1 MAKEKTPSKQA
12 GKTKNP
18 AAPKAAAKAAKAAAK
33 PTAAKAVAAKA
44 AAKPAAAKKPV
55 VAPKAAA
62 KSDAAKAK
70 AASKA
75 PAKKP
80 EAKAAAKAAPKVAA
94 KPVAAK
100 AAAPKVGAKATTGK
114 SDAAKKPAPAKTN
127 AAAGK
132 AAAKKPEAKVA
143 AKAAPKSD
151 AAKKGAASKT
161 AAKPAAPKK
170 PAKAAV
176 VEEEI
181 VVEEEEFDETLSLTD
196 EEAAQ
201 LEEDVPPEDAEVDA
215 AQLDADKLV
224 AEVEEGEQPAASED
238 GSDDEGAAGESDSN
252 LQTAAPLP
260 SFTTEDEAT
269 GGEETVLPSM
279 EGMSILRETELNDVI
294 NDVKRRSEANGGYIT
309 YEELNQILP
318 QSIVD
323 AIQSDRYLK
332 ILEALGVQVLREEDV
347 KKFIEAKNQKAVDP
361 KLRAAEMIEDPIR
374 MYLHQMG
381 QVPLLTRDEEIEIC
395 KIIEVAESKT
405 RDVFNRFLFAPSM
418 YAGLLDKLEG
428 QSERFDRIVTDKFD
442 EKRDAYMALIPGFR
456 KQLKDVEA
464 RLKAASD
471 NYLAV
476 LAMPSASKQKLTGA
490 ELSLKRARDGLKQMF
505 EDLSF
510 KQKVLETLCAEADER
525 IYLPYKRLVKRH
537 AELQQMPKNKANKRR
552 DAELAEVSAEIAK
565 IEAQFGMPR
574 EEFLATFEELVK
586 VLRNGQVAR
595 TRMVE
600 ANLRLVISIVKK
612 YMNRGLSFLDLIQ
625 EGNTGL
631 MKAVE
636 KFEYT
641 RGYKFS
647 TYATWWIRQAAT
659 RAIAD
664 QARTIRIPVHMI
676 ETINKLMRVQ
686 KKLIQRLG
694 REPTEPE
701 LADEMNM
708 SPEQVRTVKRMA
720 QQPISLQS
728 KVGDNE
734 DAHYGDF
741 IPDVTSENP
750 FEVTEGHLLKERLRE
765 ILETLTDRE
774 RQVVDFRF
782 GLTDGYSRTL
792 EEVGRLFNV
801 TRERIRQIEAKALR
815 KLRHPSRMK
824 SLGDFRTM

>member
-1 MAKEKTPSKQA
+1 MANLKKVPK
-12 GKTKNP
+12 KTKQKPEKP
-18 AAPKAAAKAAKAAAK
+18 AAKKKKAAK
-33 PTAAKAVAAKA
+33 PS
-44 AAKPAAAKKPV
+44 KPV
-55 VAPKAAA
+55 K
-62 KSDAAKAK
+62 
-70 AASKA
+70 
-75 PAKKP
+75 
-80 EAKAAAKAAPKVAA
+80 E
-94 KPVAAK
+94 
-100 AAAPKVGAKATTGK
+100 TG
-114 SDAAKKPAPAKTN
+114 
-127 AAAGK
+127 
-132 AAAKKPEAKVA
+132 
-143 AKAAPKSD
+143 
-151 AAKKGAASKT
+151 
-161 AAKPAAPKK
+161 
-170 PAKAAV
+170 
-176 VEEEI
+176 
-181 VVEEEEFDETLSLTD
+181 
-196 EEAAQ
+196 
-201 LEEDVPPEDAEVDA
+201 EDVPVDEDAIPDGEGGSPVLDFEDMPPIRKTRGRKKKLSADADSDDLPPEDEAELEA
-215 AQLDADKLV
+215 ETLDAEKLA
-224 AEVEEGEQPAASED
+224 AEVELNESGQSGD
-238 GSDDEGAAGESDSN
+238 DDEGDAA
-252 LQTAAPLP
+252 LQSAPLP
-260 SFTTEDEAT
+260 SFADDASSIDADA
-269 GGEETVLPSM
+269 ETVLPSM

-294 NDVKRRSEANGGYIT
+294 NDVKRRSESNGGYIT

-318 QSIVD
+318 QNIVD

-347 KKFIEAKNQKAVDP
+347 KKWIEAKNQKSSDP
-361 KLRAAEMIEDPIR
+361 KARAAEMIEDPIR

-381 QVPLLTRDEEIEIC
+381 QVQLLSRDEEVTICQTIEDA
-395 KIIEVAESKT
+395 EVKT
-405 RDVFNRFLFAPSM
+405 REMFNRFLFAPPM

-428 QSERFDRIVTDKFD
+428 QCERFDRIVTDKFD
-442 EKRDAYMALIPGFR
+442 EKRDDYMALIPGFR
-456 KQLKDVEA
+456 KQIKDVEK
-464 RLKAASD
+464 RLREASAK
-471 NYLAV
+471 YLSTIAKKNV
-476 LAMPSASKQKLTGA
+476 PPATLRGA
-490 ELSLKRARDGLKQMF
+490 EKSLSNARAALKQTF
-505 EDLSF
+505 FDLSF
-510 KQKVLETLCAEADER
+510 KQKVLETLCADADER
-525 IYLPYKRLVKRH
+525 IYLPYRQLVSKQ
-537 AELQQMPKNKANKRR
+537 ANLLTAKASKRR
-552 DAELAEVSAEIAK
+552 DDELASLRERMSRLEDL
-565 IEAQFGMPR
+565 FGMPP
-574 EEFLATFEELVK
+574 EEFMTTFSDLRK
-586 VLRNGQVAR
+586 VLKAGQIAR
-595 TRMVE
+595 TKMVE

-636 KFEYT
+636 KFEYK

-694 REPTEPE
+694 REPTEAE
-701 LADEMNM
+701 LSAEMAM
-708 SPEQVRTVKRMA
+708 PPDQVRTVKRMA

-728 KVGDNE
+728 KVGDND

-824 SLGDFRTM
+824 SLGDFRNG